1 MLFLVMI
8 LVRLAFILL
17 TSIPL
22 LFSNLVM
29 LRRIYELNRI
39 PLGMINLV
47 RQHYNAHPV
56 ADTFAL
62 MAICMFTLIL
72 GLAEFELKI
81 YNIQSIT
88 EAFYYCVVTMTTVGF
103 GDISSLSYS
112 GKWLMVIATFLGVI
126 FEGML
131 LVAWSKATEFTRA
144 EAAAFKMLKLDHLKR
159 QMKEAA
165 ASKFKIIWKL
175 RKLANNEGV

>member
-1 MLFLVMI
+1 MI
-8 LVRLAFILL
+8 LIRLAFILL
-17 TSIPL
+17 TTIPL
-22 LFSNLVM
+22 LFPNLVM
-29 LRRIYELNRI
+29 LRRLYELNRI

-56 ADTFAL
+56 ADTFVL
-62 MAICMFTLIL
+62 MGICLFILVL
-72 GLAEFELKI
+72 GLAEFEMKI
-81 YNIQSIT
+81 FNLQGVF
-88 EAFYYCVVTMTTVGF
+88 EALYYCVVTMTTLGY

-112 GKWLMVIATFLGVI
+112 GKWLMVIATFLGVV

-131 LVAWSKATEFTRA
+131 LVAWSKATTFTRA
-144 EAAAFKMLKLDHLKR
+144 EAAAFKMLKLDQLKR

-175 RKLANNEGV
+175 RKLSTKTGI